1 MAIKDN
7 GKGIGDLNFD
17 KGNGLS
23 NLKHRADQLNGHF
36 SIETLKSGGTLV
48 ECMIPLTSI
57 SL

>member
-1 MAIKDN
+1 MAIEDN
-7 GKGIGDLNFD
+7 GKGIGVLNFD

-23 NLKHRADQLNGHF
+23 NLKHRANQLNGHF
-36 SIETLKSGGTLV
+36 SIESLKSGGTLV